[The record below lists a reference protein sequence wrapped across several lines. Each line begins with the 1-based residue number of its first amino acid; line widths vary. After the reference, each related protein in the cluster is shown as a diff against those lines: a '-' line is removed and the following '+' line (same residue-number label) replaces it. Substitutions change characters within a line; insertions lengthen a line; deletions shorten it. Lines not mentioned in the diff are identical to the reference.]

1 MKNRSGSR
9 TPVVRYHLRHH
20 LVFLSFSLP
29 NPPSPPLHSPV
40 APSHPAGP
48 SRRLGSDRDCS
59 RVREFSPSQPLP
71 PITHTHTLTLP
82 SFHSSSFN
90 FPFPILA
97 RSPSAA
103 SSSRQEKDFDR
114 RPLMVVV
121 EVVGRGSV
129 RSLCLQQLFVCM
141 SPSCLPL
148 GCLPFKRGEIFL
160 QNLLC

>member
-29 NPPSPPLHSPV
+29 TLPVHPSTHPSLQVTQRGRQDDSEVIETVREFESLRLPNPSPPS
-40 APSHPAGP
+40 
-48 SRRLGSDRDCS
+48 
-59 RVREFSPSQPLP
+59 
-71 PITHTHTLTLP
+71 HTLTLP

-103 SSSRQEKDFDR
+103 SSSRQVEKDFDR
-114 RPLMVVV
+114 RPMMVVV